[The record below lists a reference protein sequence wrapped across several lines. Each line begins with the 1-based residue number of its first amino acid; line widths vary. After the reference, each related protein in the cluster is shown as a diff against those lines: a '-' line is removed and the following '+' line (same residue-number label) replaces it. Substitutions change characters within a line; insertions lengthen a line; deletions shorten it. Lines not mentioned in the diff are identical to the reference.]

1 MNQKRRADLDVIC
14 RKLNDMQEELYR
26 IQRSEEKTYVRIP
39 EALRGG
45 RIGAA
50 SQMSLQSIEYALE
63 SLQKA
68 VNDLE
73 AITLSVSL

>member
-14 RKLNDMQEELYR
+14 QKLNDIQEELYR
-26 IQRSEEKTYVRIP
+26 IQRSEEKTYVQIP

-50 SQMSLQSIEYALE
+50 SQMSLQSMKYALE
-63 SLQKA
+63 SLKKA

-73 AITLSVSL
+73 TITLSASL

>member
-1 MNQKRRADLDVIC
+1 MNQKRRADFDVIC
-14 RKLNDMQEELYR
+14 RKLNDVQEELYR

-45 RIGAA
+45 RTGAA
-50 SQMSLQSIEYALE
+50 SQMALRNIEYALE
-63 SLQKA
+63 SLKKA

-73 AITLSVSL
+73 AITLSAFL

>member
-1 MNQKRRADLDVIC
+1 
-14 RKLNDMQEELYR
+14 MQEELYR
-26 IQRSEEKTYVRIP
+26 ILRIP

-63 SLQKA
+63 SLKKA
-68 VNDLE
+68 VHDLE
-73 AITLSVSL
+73 AIPSQLPFD